1 MLKKITTAAL
11 TILGVAALGFGV
23 WSYLPKAEATTEYG
37 AETATV
43 AEATKENKDTDKIA
57 EELAKRSEPESDV
70 TEPKSVK
77 TVSEEEVQV
86 IPLLAFSK
94 DEAPNVDEFAY
105 VNVATE
111 EELHE
116 FIEFLESQPDADEN
130 MVKAF
135 YQTYGDKLHNWKQ
148 TPSGEY
154 VHLLYD
160 RSLMQTDETRPKAAV
175 ELGLNKKQID
185 DAVSFPFTLNEEQVK
200 KILAAG
206 QGQRIAFSDEEVEAQ
221 VWEYIDE
228 LLGSYVLAEDG
239 IRRLSEQKIA
249 DYTTVGENW
258 KAGSEFLAIAE
269 ASRTE
274 KYEGEGAD
282 PYAQYRGKG
291 ANIWLKKIKDGDV
304 EEHYT
309 TEEYQK
315 YVISFIM
322 MLLPRD
328 ARVQVLTALPGNHS
342 HLIAGDFNSMR
353 VTTNA
358 DYKES
363 LASLVFPFY
372 TKTGK
377 VALYFGIN
385 ERDKR
390 SEILNYTVQKKPV
403 ERKKVERRTTQ
414 EIIPIPDPSKPSNPT
429 PGPNPPGPNPPGPTP
444 TPTPPE
450 TKSPAEDPVF
460 NGNANTGGGPNDDP
474 GPGPYK
480 PDQGNSKSDTVE
492 GSQYQQGNSP
502 SDTGA
507 QPSYDPGPA
516 ADNTDNGTPPS
527 TAPIEQHESHYEAPS
542 GGGGGG
548 GSASAGDHNGAMAE
562 PPAD

>member
-57 EELAKRSEPESDV
+57 EELAKRSQPESDV

-450 TKSPAEDPVF
+450 TKNPSEDPVY

-474 GPGPYK
+474 GPGTLK

>member
-37 AETATV
+37 DTTTAVV
-43 AEATKENKDTDKIA
+43 AEATTKDADKIA

-450 TKSPAEDPVF
+450 TKNPSEDPVY

-474 GPGPYK
+474 GPGTLK

-502 SDTGA
+502 SESGS
-507 QPSYDPGPA
+507 QPSYDPGPP
-516 ADNTDNGTPPS
+516 ADNTDGGTPPS
-527 TAPIEQHESHYEAPS
+527 TAPIEQHESHYESPSS
-542 GGGGGG
+542 GGGGE
-548 GSASAGDHNGAMAE
+548 SASAGDHNGAMSE